1 MADLADKID
10 DLICTFD
17 GTINATADM
26 IAMYSFGVFVFVFLV
41 FVLVCHLWGKYRKPK
56 PSVEKLQNGVD
67 ARLPDTQ
74 QSVSAL
80 GSAKAGVPATPPVR
94 KRLGSKSGKIANIAP
109 VKPKSLILPPP
120 ATGSDV
126 EAVKWVND
134 LFLWLFSDQ
143 VVVNELVNL
152 WIQSL
157 NEAMKPSVAE
167 VSKFSFHSIS

>member
-17 GTINATADM
+17 GTLNATADM

-41 FVLVCHLWGKYRKPK
+41 FVLVCHLWSKYRKPK
-56 PSVEKLQNGVD
+56 PSGQKLQNSVD
-67 ARLPDTQ
+67 AKLQPDTQ
-74 QSVSAL
+74 KSVASL
-80 GSAKAGVPATPPVR
+80 GSTKAGVPATPPVR

-120 ATGSDV
+120 ATGSDT

-134 LFLWLFSDQ
+134 LFFWLYSDQ

-167 VSKFSFHSIS
+167 VS